1 MKWQDF
7 FIGVEDF
14 RVEGRCDHL
23 LSDILMLTLIGVIC
37 DCDDFEQIADYG
49 RDNEVFLKTF
59 LELPN
64 GIPSH
69 DTLNRVFRYL
79 DSEQV
84 LNCLHQWSSS
94 LVSFLSGKHIAIDG
108 KELRGTIP
116 EGKKHA
122 TIRIV
127 SAWVRE
133 DGVSLSQQVV
143 DSKSNEITA
152 IPKLLGTID
161 ISGSVVTIDA
171 IGCQRAIAEL
181 IVSKSADYVLSLKKN
196 QGDLY
201 EQVSSYFL
209 HNEAGLSCFEER
221 DLGHGR
227 AELRKTYVCNELKFM
242 EETQNWEGLKA
253 VFMVKRYRWKA
264 DKKQEQ
270 IQFYISSLV
279 KPSTKDAAKY
289 ARGHWSIENN
299 CHWQLDITFNEDAS
313 TLRKDNAPA
322 NLAVIRKFALT
333 LLKNQTTKISLARK
347 RKKANR
353 NNTFLVN
360 ILSKLKN

>member
-1 MKWQDF
+1 MNWQDF

-14 RVEGRCDHL
+14 RVEGRCHHL

-64 GIPSH
+64 GVPSH

-79 DSEQV
+79 DSEQI
-84 LNCLHQWSSS
+84 LSCLQEWSLSI
-94 LVSFLSGKHIAIDG
+94 VSFLRGKQIVIDG

-116 EGKKHA
+116 QGKKHA

-133 DGVSLSQQVV
+133 DGISLSQQVV
-143 DSKSNEITA
+143 DSKSSEITA
-152 IPKLLGTID
+152 IPKLLETID

-171 IGCQRAIAEL
+171 IGCQRAIAKL

-201 EQVSSYFL
+201 EQVSSYFNQ
-209 HNEAGLSCFEER
+209 NEGALPCFEER

-227 AELRKTYVCNELKFM
+227 AELRKTYLCHDLKFM
-242 EETQNWEGLKA
+242 EETQNWEGLKS
-253 VFMVKRYRWKA
+253 VFMVKRYRWNA

-270 IQFYISSLV
+270 IQFYISSLANPTA
-279 KPSTKDAAKY
+279 KEAAKY

-333 LLKNQTTKISLARK
+333 LLKNESTKISLARK

-353 NNTFLVN
+353 NNDFLKN
-360 ILSKLKN
+360 ILEK